1 MSQFLTTGLAVIIAL
16 VLWSTKKQLR
26 IKPFFNS
33 PTNSS
38 SSQLETSSLVSLV
51 QEEQLIKNK
60 MTGELKSEYSQFI
73 PTDISKNALEKYK
86 ELNKLFAS
94 DPEDRLSAIF
104 IASDWD
110 NPKAIKF
117 LKRGLKDFDSRV
129 VIAAAAAISHLKGKT
144 TNIKL
149 KVQEARPP
157 LNVSLMR

>member
-1 MSQFLTTGLAVIIAL
+1 MSQVLASGLAVIIAL
-16 VLWSTKKQLR
+16 VLWSSKKQLK

-33 PTNSS
+33 TTNSS
-38 SSQLETSSLVSLV
+38 SSQLEISSLV
-51 QEEQLIKNK
+51 QEEQLIKKK
-60 MTGELKSEYSQFI
+60 MTGKLKSEYSQFI
-73 PTDISKNALEKYK
+73 PTDISQNAIETYK
-86 ELNKLFAS
+86 KLTKLFSS
-94 DPEDRLSAIF
+94 DPDDRLSAIV

-129 VIAAAAAISHLKGKT
+129 VIAAAKAISHLKGKT
-144 TNIKL
+144 TKIKL

>member
-1 MSQFLTTGLAVIIAL
+1 MSQFLASGLAVIIAL
-16 VLWSTKKQLR
+16 VLWNSKKQLK

-33 PTNSS
+33 KTNSS
-38 SSQLETSSLVSLV
+38 SSQLEASSLV
-51 QEEQLIKNK
+51 QKEKLIKRK
-60 MTGELKSEYSQFI
+60 MTGEIKSEYSPFI
-73 PTDISKNALEKYK
+73 QSDISQNAIEKYK
-86 ELNKLFAS
+86 ELNKLFSS
-94 DPEDRLSAIF
+94 DPDDRLSAIL

-129 VIAAAAAISHLKGKT
+129 VIAAAEAISHLKGKT
-144 TNIKL
+144 KNIKL

>member
-1 MSQFLTTGLAVIIAL
+1 MSQVLASGLAVIIAL
-16 VLWSTKKQLR
+16 VLWSSKKQLK

-33 PTNSS
+33 KANSS
-38 SSQLETSSLVSLV
+38 SSQLEASSLV

-60 MTGELKSEYSQFI
+60 MTGKLKSEYAEFI
-73 PTDISKNALEKYK
+73 QTDISKNAVETYK
-86 ELNKLFAS
+86 ELTKLFS
-94 DPEDRLSAIF
+94 SGPDDRLSAIA

-129 VIAAAAAISHLKGKT
+129 VVAAAEAISHLKGKT
-144 TNIKL
+144 TIIKS
-149 KVQEARPP
+149 KVQDPRPP

>member
-1 MSQFLTTGLAVIIAL
+1 MSQVLVSGLAVIIAL
-16 VLWSTKKQLR
+16 VLWNSKKQLK
-26 IKPFFNS
+26 IKPFFYS
-33 PTNSS
+33 PTNSP
-38 SSQLETSSLVSLV
+38 SSQLEVCSLV

-60 MTGELKSEYSQFI
+60 MKGELKSEYSQLI
-73 PTDISKNALEKYK
+73 PTDISQNSIKKYK
-86 ELNKLFAS
+86 ELTKLFAS
-94 DPEDRLSAIF
+94 DPDDRLSAIL

-129 VIAAAAAISHLKGKT
+129 VIAAAEAISHLKGKT
-144 TNIKL
+144 KNIKL

>member
-1 MSQFLTTGLAVIIAL
+1 MSQVLASGLAVIIAL
-16 VLWSTKKQLR
+16 VLWSSKKQLK

-33 PTNSS
+33 PTTSS
-38 SSQLETSSLVSLV
+38 SSQIEASSLV

-60 MTGELKSEYSQFI
+60 MTGELKSEYSQLI
-73 PTDISKNALEKYK
+73 PTEISQNSIEKYK
-86 ELNKLFAS
+86 ELSKLFAS
-94 DPEDRLSAIF
+94 DPDDRLSAIL

-129 VIAAAAAISHLKGKT
+129 VIAAAEAISHLKGKT
-144 TNIKL
+144 KNMRLL